1 VSAISPPTAGKTG
14 VLKWSFSPGYLLD
27 SSSPALGADGT
38 VYIAATNGDLYALT
52 APATGTTGVVRWVTH
67 VEDEVDSS
75 PSIGGDGTVYITSV
89 DGRLSAF

>member
-1 VSAISPPTAGKTG
+1 M
-14 VLKWSFSPGYLLD
+14 LKWSFSPGYYLE

-38 VYIAATNGDLYALT
+38 VYVAATNGDLYALT